1 MSRLNSREARVVR
14 HARVRSKVCGSL
26 SRPRLCVF
34 RSSEHIYA
42 QIIDD
47 SAGNTLVSAS
57 TLDAEVKTALAE
69 IKNKTVQAAVVGEHV
84 AKRAIAKGITTV
96 VFDRGGNKY
105 HGRVKALA
113 DGARAAGLEF

>member
-1 MSRLNSREARVVR
+1 MSKLNSRDARVVR
-14 HARVRSKVCGSL
+14 HARIRNKVSGSIV
-26 SRPRLCVF
+26 RPRLCVF

-42 QIIDD
+42 QVIDD

-57 TLDAEVKTALAE
+57 TLDAEVKTALTE
-69 IKNKTVQAAVVGEHV
+69 TKSKTGQATVVGEHV
-84 AKRAIAKGITTV
+84 AKRALAKGITTV

>member
-1 MSRLNSREARVVR
+1 MAKASARTARVVR
-14 HARVRSKVCGSL
+14 HERVRTKVKGTTA
-26 SRPRLCVF
+26 RPRLCVF

-42 QIIDD
+42 QIVDD
-47 SAGNTLVSAS
+47 SIGNTLVAAS
-57 TLDAEVKTALAE
+57 TLDADVKIALSE
-69 IKNKTVQAAVVGEHV
+69 TKTKVDKATVVGEHV
-84 AKRAIAKGITTV
+84 AKRALAKGIKSV

>member
-1 MSRLNSREARVVR
+1 MANTSRAARIVR
-14 HARVRSKVCGSL
+14 HERVRKNVSGNTA
-26 SRPRLCVF
+26 RPRLSVF

-42 QIIDD
+42 QVVDD
-47 SAGNTLVSAS
+47 SVGNTLVAAS
-57 TLDAEVKTALAE
+57 TLDAEVKTQLTDA
-69 IKNKTVQAAVVGEHV
+69 KSKTDEAMVVGEYV
-84 AKRAIAKGITTV
+84 AKRALAKGIKQV